1 MTVTL
6 VALEGLSVATVLPV
20 ISRQLGDLRLYGWVF
35 SAFFLASL
43 IGIAAVGN
51 LADRIGLAAPLA
63 GGLGLFALGLFVGGT
78 ATSMAVLVAGRCL
91 QGLGAGA
98 VPAAAYTAIGRGYPG
113 PARPRMFAV
122 LSTAWV
128 VPGLIGPSLAALV
141 ARGPGWRWVFLGLIP
156 VVAMAGALSVP
167 GLQAVPRADPG
178 GDPGDG
184 RAPDST
190 TAEAGRTTAEAGRSA
205 AQADGGAPELHA
217 PMGMRSAV
225 LVTAAAGVVLAGLDA
240 TSWVVAALLVAAGL
254 GAGGPALRRVL
265 PPGSLLARR
274 GLPSAVGTRG
284 LLTFAFFAADAYVP
298 LTLTSVRHTSTA
310 YGGLALTG
318 STMTWTAGAW
328 VQTRLIGTRGPRWLV
343 TSGIGLIIAGT
354 ALTASVLVTS
364 VPVWVAPLGW
374 SVAGLGMGMS
384 YSPLSVTALD
394 RAAPGGEGSAS
405 ASVQLADVLGTALGT
420 GVAGAAIAYG
430 HRLGWAPSTG
440 LAVAFGI
447 GVAVGAVGLVAAR
460 RLPRRLSDPPRA

>member
-43 IGIAAVGN
+43 VGIAAVGS
-51 LADRIGLAAPLA
+51 LADRIGLAVPLA
-63 GGLGLFALGLFVGGT
+63 GGLGLFALGLLVGGT

-156 VVAMAGALSVP
+156 VVAVAGVLSIP
-167 GLQAVPRADPG
+167 GLQSLPRTDPRGDRRSGTVPGTPGAADG
-178 GDPGDG
+178 
-184 RAPDST
+184 
-190 TAEAGRTTAEAGRSA
+190 TAAD
-205 AQADGGAPELHA
+205 DGGAAEPHA
-217 PMGMRSAV
+217 PMGMRSAL

-240 TSWVVAALLVAAGL
+240 TSWVVAALLVAVGI

-265 PPGSLLARR
+265 PPGSLLARE

-284 LLTFAFFAADAYVP
+284 LLTFAFFAADPYVP

-310 YGGLALTG
+310 YGGLALTA

-328 VQTRLIGTRGPRWLV
+328 AQTRLIATKGPRWLV
-343 TSGIGLIIAGT
+343 TAGLGMIIVGT
-354 ALTASVLVTS
+354 ALTASVLLTA
-364 VPVWVAPLGW
+364 VPVWVAPIGW
-374 SVAGLGMGMS
+374 SVAGLGMGFS
-384 YSPLSVTALD
+384 YSPISVTALD

-405 ASVQLADVLGTALGT
+405 ASVQLADVLGTALGA
-420 GVAGAAIAYG
+420 GVAGAGIAYG

-440 LAVAFGI
+440 LGVAFGI
-447 GVAVGAVGLVAAR
+447 GVAVGAAGLVAAR
-460 RLPRRLSDPPRA
+460 RLPRRLSDPPPG